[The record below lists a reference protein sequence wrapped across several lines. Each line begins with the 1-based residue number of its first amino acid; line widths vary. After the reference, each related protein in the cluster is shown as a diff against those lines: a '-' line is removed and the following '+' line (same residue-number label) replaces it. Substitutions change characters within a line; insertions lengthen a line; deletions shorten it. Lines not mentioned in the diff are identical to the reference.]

1 LPTASIA
8 LIEIDA
14 VDGAV
19 IDVRQA
25 NEYAAGHLPGAAN
38 VELGAIP
45 DVKFGERAITVMC
58 GHGERAMSAASILEG
73 RGVSNLRVVVG
84 GPDDWAARTGRQ
96 LDIA

>member
-25 NEYAAGHLPGAAN
+25 NEYAAGHLPGASN
-38 VELGAIP
+38 IELGAISDAKLP
-45 DVKFGERAITVMC
+45 ERAMTLMC
-58 GHGERAMSAASILEG
+58 GHGERAMSAASILEA
-73 RGVSNLRVVVG
+73 RGVSDLRVVVG
-84 GPDDWAARTGRQ
+84 GPDDWAARTGRP
-96 LDIA
+96 LDVA